1 MRLPLPVR
9 SLATLAIVALATVV
23 LPARAAQ
30 PHVLRMADGQDVTTL
45 NPLLA
50 TSANI
55 TTLSELTMAHFV
67 RFDAHDRPV
76 PELLT
81 EIPSPGNGGISAD
94 GRALTFHLRHG
105 VRWSDGAPFDADDV
119 AYTFAAIAN
128 PANNV
133 SSRDA
138 FDRIVSVAE
147 PDKYTI
153 VVHLKTPYAPFY
165 YKFFSTWGLTC
176 LLPKHLLG
184 TSTLFNDVPYNALP
198 VGIGPFRYTSFRR
211 GDAVEMEANPFYF
224 RGRPKLQKIVYKIIT
239 DDNTL
244 LAQVQTGELD
254 LWAAVSGTF
263 VDRVRRVPS
272 ERVTSVP
279 TAFVS
284 AIYFNTTRPG
294 LTDARVRRALRLLT
308 DRPYLV
314 NNVYHNAG
322 TIAESVVPA
331 VDADYDRTL
340 PFSRYD
346 PVAAGRLLDAA
357 GYARGPGGMRAKAGV
372 PLAIE
377 LALPNGYPPSAT
389 TAELLRA
396 TWERS
401 GVAVQTRSYSSNQ
414 YFAPASSGGIL
425 SLGKFDGALLSLPG
439 GPLADE
445 SMDYGCDAVPPRGFN
460 QMRYCNP
467 ALDAAMNAYVAS
479 YDARKRSHLAKRIQA
494 MIDDDAPAV
503 VLYQRAFVYA
513 AVSAVS
519 GFVPSTFGPF
529 DNVLGLDR

>member
-1 MRLPLPVR
+1 MSLR
-9 SLATLAIVALATVV
+9 SCAAFAVLVLALGAV
-23 LPARAAQ
+23 PGRAAGT
-30 PHVLRMADGQDVTTL
+30 HVLRMADGQDVTTL

-81 EIPSPGNGGISAD
+81 EIPSQRNGGISGD
-94 GRALTFHLRHG
+94 GRTLTFHLRHG
-105 VRWSDGAPFDADDV
+105 VRWSDGVPFDADDV

-133 SSRDA
+133 ASRDA

-153 VVHLKTPYAPFY
+153 VLRLKTPYAPFY

-176 LLPKHLLG
+176 VLPKHVLG
-184 TSTLFNDVPYNALP
+184 AATLFNDAPYNALP
-198 VGIGPFRYTSFRR
+198 VGIGPFRYTAFRR
-211 GDAVEMEANPFYF
+211 GEAVEMEANPYYF

-244 LAQVQTGELD
+244 LAQLQTGEID
-254 LWAAVSGTF
+254 VWAAVSGIF
-263 VDRVRRVPS
+263 VDRVRQLPGV
-272 ERVTSVP
+272 RVTSVP
-279 TAFVS
+279 TPFVS
-284 AIYFNTTRPG
+284 AIYFNTTRPN

-331 VDADYDRTL
+331 VDVDYDRTL

-346 PVAAGRLLDAA
+346 PAAAERLLDAA
-357 GYARGPGGMRAKAGV
+357 GYVRGADGMRAKAGV

-377 LALPNGYPPSAT
+377 LALPSGYPPSAT
-389 TAELLRA
+389 AAELLRA
-396 TWERS
+396 AWQRS
-401 GVAVQTRSYSSNQ
+401 GIAVQTRSYSSNQ

-460 QMRYCNP
+460 QMRYCNR
-467 ALDAAMNAYVAS
+467 ALDAAMNAYVAT
-479 YDARKRSHLAKRIQA
+479 YDLRERARLAKRIQA
-494 MIDDDAPAV
+494 TIDDDAPAI

-513 AVSAVS
+513 AAAAVS

-529 DNVLGLDR
+529 DDALGLDR